1 MEIKVQMHRFIIYA
15 GRVILIK
22 QTKTGLAGEM

>member
-22 QTKTGLAGEM
+22 QTKTDLAGEM

>member
-15 GRVILIK
+15 RVILIK
-22 QTKTGLAGEM
+22 QTKADLAGKM